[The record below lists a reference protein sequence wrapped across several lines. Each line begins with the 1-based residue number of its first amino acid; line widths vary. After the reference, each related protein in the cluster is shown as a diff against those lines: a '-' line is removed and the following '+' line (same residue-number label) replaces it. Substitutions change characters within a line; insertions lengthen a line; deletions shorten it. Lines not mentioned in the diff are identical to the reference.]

1 MFMVCVPQQPLFMA
15 IGYSS
20 YPVQLLRCVFC
31 HILDMCW
38 GCLLL
43 QQCQNGPCY
52 EEPFRAVW
60 SIRRGPVTSGNAASQ
75 CGVRG

>member
-1 MFMVCVPQQPLFMA
+1 MFNHTVRGTGA
-15 IGYSS
+15 S
-20 YPVQLLRCVFC
+20 YLLIQHNVQLLRCVFC